1 MGLLP
6 ARGDAG
12 MRALAVVAALVFAEA
27 AAAQAPIRTC
37 AAPKSPDKLCL
48 PASAFVRGPL
58 ACLVNP
64 SGCSATQRA
73 DLESAL
79 CDLGTKLGELEPDTC
94 FSTIS
99 QSNLLCPKQGHYVVW
114 RNVRSDVWVRWDGSE
129 KNAPEAASVQRAV
142 EALASLGQTLERV
155 FGSQVPKDAYG
166 KARVQI
172 TPTSIYYNGRQC
184 LPLGLSLGVQAEG
197 GRPAGDFGELIDEGK
212 GHVEAMKQADG
223 LLTRCLAS
231 PTAPVCRAQ
240 AEAMRAKAIK
250 LREEVGK
257 LAQAEAQLDDAAPAP
272 DKSGVSSN
280 KEAGA
285 TSNNSS
291 AGGAASK
298 VEGSGG
304 VLPPGA
310 PPWLADFV
318 DMGLTYLGISEV
330 TKGAALAMLM
340 LAPDVLN
347 QLASISAGLTKDLA
361 NENLDK
367 AFAAIKSL
375 YQFYMALDSA
385 MNSLD
390 KVAENAGLANAA
402 ELVSKTG
409 AMIDALPKELQSDL
423 IQSMNRQMQSTLEH
437 VAKNAAGI
445 DPALLDAVLT
455 GKGTEAV
462 KAVVTRK
469 AREELTKQASKE
481 IGKQL
486 GVDPALFAL
495 AAKQVVEGKRLD
507 AAAVVETAA
516 TTVAA
521 ERLGVDPEQLRG
533 SISAAASGNIE
544 AAGESVRRA
553 VTQEA
558 ARRLGVDAKTLD
570 QVIRG
575 NASGDAIK
583 AAAMSRLADR
593 VAVATGVPGLSAA
606 DVQAAIRGEGTERLG
621 TVLLG
626 QLPKDAREG
635 LDRAIAVARGE
646 PLDSQLRASAEK
658 QIRQRLPADM
668 RQIDLSAS
676 PTIMARQLIEQR
688 MPGVLEQAE
697 ALAKDPSA
705 KVSAELKKRIRP
717 HLREYP
723 AVAALLEGDATA
735 ADLTAALHSEAER
748 RAVGEIERAAG
759 VALAPGFELVA
770 LPPALDARLR
780 SLPIDP
786 TARRQELERAA
797 SDALN
802 YSRREAER
810 ELGTANRLASC
821 VDPDSL
827 LTASNPR
834 AALAESLTALAALG
848 FDPKGEANAVLSQAC
863 PAGAFNSSCLASAC
877 KSIRKTVQER
887 SEALVALRPIVG
899 RQELGLVEAAAVHA
913 LVIGQP
919 DLAGQFDTTRLLL
932 QASKSK
938 EPAVVI
944 GAIASQQLGAA
955 PTAAEVLQRVS
966 TPQGLSGEALNE
978 ALSGRFGR
986 LGQETLAKSLGPDA
1000 DLLSRNES
1008 ARVRAI
1014 HARLVSPPLSLSWI
1028 QESQV
1033 AACLAGVNDCL
1044 KGAARGSGSI
1054 APQPLPRW
1062 ADIERQLAELL
1073 AARLTTQ
1080 VSKLLQ
1086 DHGQACQSVLNLSL
1100 GERPPAPPVVVGAD
1114 VVKLLRG
1121 VAPDVAAVVA
1131 RRVVCCTDTACS
1143 RDQLLAGLGA
1153 AAKEQIGLTL
1163 RANGGSALLP
1173 VISDPRRSNTELLKP
1188 VLNSAT
1194 DAMTKTLGLSSAQ
1207 IASPHAAVETAL
1219 RSASNDEKV
1228 RTEDPSY
1235 EVMSAFG
1242 SAALLRARSLQE
1254 CVLRQDGNDA
1264 AWCSAESQ
1272 WSGTVG
1278 VSGTCAR
1285 RLSACKAAIGQVE
1298 QAKAPNR

>member
-6 ARGDAG
+6 SRGDAG

-27 AAAQAPIRTC
+27 AAAQTPPRTC

-48 PASAFVRGPL
+48 PASALVSGPL
-58 ACLVNP
+58 ACLASP
-64 SGCSATQRA
+64 SGCSDSQRA

-79 CDLGTKLGELEPDTC
+79 CELGTKIGELEPDTC
-94 FSTIS
+94 FATIS
-99 QSNLLCPKQGHYVVW
+99 QSNQLCPKPGHYVVW

-129 KNAPEAASVQRAV
+129 KNAPEAASVQRV
-142 EALASLGQTLERV
+142 VKALASLGQTLERV

-166 KARVQI
+166 NGRVQI

-184 LPLGLSLGVQAEG
+184 LPLGRSLGVQAEG

-223 LLTRCLAS
+223 LLNRCLAS
-231 PTAPVCRAQ
+231 PTDPDCRAQ
-240 AEAMRAKAIK
+240 AEAMRAKAMK

-257 LAQAEAQLDDAAPAP
+257 LAQAEAELDNAAAAPG
-272 DKSGVSSN
+272 KSGVP
-280 KEAGA
+280 AGA

-361 NENLDK
+361 NEDLDK

-385 MNSLD
+385 MTSLD

-423 IQSMNRQMQSTLEH
+423 IQSMNRQVQSTLEH

-455 GKGTEAV
+455 GKGTDAV

-521 ERLGVDPEQLRG
+521 QRLGVDPEQLRG
-533 SISAAASGNIE
+533 SISAAASGNTE
-544 AAGESVRRA
+544 AAGESVRKA

-575 NASGDAIK
+575 NASGDVIK

-606 DVQAAIRGEGTERLG
+606 DVQAAIRGERTERLG

-676 PTIMARQLIEQR
+676 PTIMARQLIERR

-697 ALAKDPSA
+697 ALARDPSA
-705 KVSAELKKRIRP
+705 KVSVKLKNRIRP

-759 VALAPGFELVA
+759 VALAPGFELVT

-780 SLPIDP
+780 SLPIDF

-797 SDALN
+797 SDALI

-810 ELGTANRLASC
+810 ELGTAKRLASC

-834 AALAESLTALAALG
+834 AALAKSLTALAGLG
-848 FDPKGEANAVLSQAC
+848 FDPKGEADSVLSQAC

-887 SEALVALRPIVG
+887 SEALVALRPVVG

-919 DLAGQFDTTRLLL
+919 ELAGQFDTTRLLVE
-932 QASKSK
+932 ASKSK

-955 PTAAEVLQRVS
+955 PTVAEVLQRVS
-966 TPQGLSGEALNE
+966 TPQGLSREALNE

-986 LGQETLAKSLGPDA
+986 LGQETLAKALGPDA
-1000 DLLSRNES
+1000 DLLSQSEA

-1014 HARLVSPPLSLSWI
+1014 HARLASPPLSLSWI

-1044 KGAARGSGSI
+1044 KGAASGSGSI

-1114 VVKLLRG
+1114 AVKLLRG
-1121 VAPDVAAVVA
+1121 VAPDVATVVA

-1163 RANGGSALLP
+1163 KAGGGSALLP
-1173 VISDPRRSNTELLKP
+1173 AISDPRRSNTELLKP

-1207 IASPHAAVETAL
+1207 IASPHAAIETAVK
-1219 RSASNDEKV
+1219 SAANDEKA

-1242 SAALLRARSLQE
+1242 SAALLRARSIQE
-1254 CVLRQDGNDA
+1254 CVLRQDGKDA

-1278 VSGTCAR
+1278 VFGTCAR
-1285 RLSACKAAIGQVE
+1285 RLAACKAAIGQVE